1 MGFSANRND
10 LLEYAK
16 QSEVEKEVLQEIERM
31 PDKED
36 SNMTDVMKSLGNS
49 K

>member
-1 MGFSANRND
+1 
-10 LLEYAK
+10 
-16 QSEVEKEVLQEIERM
+16 VEKEVLQEIERM
-31 PDKED
+31 PDKKD